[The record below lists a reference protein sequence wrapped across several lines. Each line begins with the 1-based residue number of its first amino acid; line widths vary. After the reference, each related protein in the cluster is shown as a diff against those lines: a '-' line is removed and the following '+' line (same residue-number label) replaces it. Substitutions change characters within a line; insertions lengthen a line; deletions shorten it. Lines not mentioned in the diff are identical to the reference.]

1 MSERHFRLI
10 TFDLDDTLWPVAPVI
25 RKAEEV
31 SWHWLCDYFPRIQE
45 HFVLDDLMSLRMQLM
60 RNSHLRHRI
69 SAVRMQAT
77 SQALRLC
84 GYLPAVAERGAYD
97 AFDVFLHA
105 RHEVAF
111 FEDAIST
118 LEALAEH
125 YTLGVLT
132 NGNACVHRL
141 GLGHLFAFAYAAE
154 HFQASKPDTL
164 MFEAALANARC
175 PANQAIHV
183 GDHPEYDIAP
193 AQLLGMRTIWVNTE
207 GKSWPELPAPDH
219 EARTLPAL
227 LAAVQAL
234 ETAMA

>member
-1 MSERHFRLI
+1 MNNRHFQLI

-25 RKAEEV
+25 RKAEET
-31 SWHWLCDYFPRIQE
+31 SWNWLRDYFPRIQE
-45 HFVLDDLMSLRMQLM
+45 RYSLDDMMALRMQLM
-60 RNSHLRHRI
+60 RNDHLRHRI
-69 SAVRMQAT
+69 SAVRVQAV
-77 SQALRLC
+77 SQALRRS
-84 GYLPAVAERGAYD
+84 GYLPAVAERGAHD

-111 FEDAIST
+111 FENAVQV

-154 HFQASKPDTL
+154 HFHASKPDTL
-164 MFEAALANARC
+164 MFQAALDNTAC
-175 PANQAIHV
+175 PPDKAIHV

-193 AQLLGMRTIWVNTE
+193 AQAIGMRTVWVNTE
-207 GKSWPELPAPDH
+207 ARPWADQPAPDR
-219 EARTLPAL
+219 EARTLQDL
-227 LAAVQAL
+227 LAAVEAL
-234 ETAMA
+234 ESEAA